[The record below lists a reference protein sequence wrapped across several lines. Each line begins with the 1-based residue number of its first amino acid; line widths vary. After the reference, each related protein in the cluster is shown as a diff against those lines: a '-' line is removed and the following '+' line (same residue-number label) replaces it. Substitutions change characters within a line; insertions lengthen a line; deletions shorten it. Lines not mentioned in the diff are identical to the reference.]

1 MSRRQWSADTS
12 KVGRKAYVYSFGRG
26 YDYRSKDVVAI
37 LDETSH
43 ASSKD
48 TARFMDSRQNSQVV
62 EITEDYTKSVVV
74 THDKV
79 YLSPISSLTLKRR
92 RRSFQK

>member
-1 MSRRQWSADTS
+1 MFIHLGGDMII
-12 KVGRKAYVYSFGRG
+12 
-26 YDYRSKDVVAI
+26 RSKDVVAI

-62 EITEDYTKSVVV
+62 EIAEDYTKSVVV

-92 RRSFQK
+92 AQVISEIEDFSEE